1 MSYIMTLVQQPAQ
14 EHTSKHIKDHFLA
27 AFEFCDQQCVC
38 YNNEILM
45 HQKTES
51 TKVIIKS

>member
-1 MSYIMTLVQQPAQ
+1 MTLVQQPAQ